1 MLVPEDSDPKD
12 SAGTAALR
20 RLERRRRAVLIQRAD
35 ARTRLCQSLGPQT
48 RPAVRPSPCVHRA
61 LSSGRGLRA
70 RRAFADTVG
79 VQVAPG
85 AAVGAAT
92 GAEWREVL
100 LRRRVAAPN
109 FLASAGVSGTAVAV
123 PSRVL
128 PGAELPLLRATAP
141 GRVGVEESDN
151 LGGAPGLLQCLR
163 VDAEP
168 RADPHEQHALIGFFR
183 ERPALLQL
191 GGATRTLDR
200 AVFHRMRCEDDAC
213 ERAAAVVTGC
223 VRRLLALRGEWH
235 AHLLRRRGTA
245 PWCSPSQGEWEMHDE
260 AVSRGVLRILT
271 VTAFGIAADGA
282 AQVLQRWARR
292 IQRAQR
298 ERERRAATTIQL
310 LVRRAAAKL
319 AARTRHAAR
328 TQILAAQCLQ
338 RAWQCREARRGVA
351 SLRAQQSRAPGPP
364 RTGRRPHAGLAVVHQ
379 VRVARQTVLLLQG
392 ASDEVLAALAPWQS
406 QARGADRGGVDER
419 GALDSGGQV
428 LRSQTAT
435 GLPTASD
442 PGSATYCLNPWVPE
456 AARPGF
462 LQVPAADGDRGGRAD
477 TGDGGG
483 GGRGI
488 EEPGDESTDDAR
500 GVLGDGR
507 GGEWDVRRRMDSKHA
522 RREEGDGMGEV
533 RRLMEE
539 NDELLDAVMVSQA
552 RLERDM
558 VLGIR
563 VEQLL
568 DARHRAYQRKD
579 SRLKD
584 AMRAAGAAAQGVGEG
599 GVRGEAGG
607 GGYVVLAQDGPQAR
621 TRTRR
626 QTHANTH
633 AGSQQTWSG
642 GSSRGGKTFTPPP
655 SHTVPSSST
664 PLGEAEVEALCAR
677 RRRGDAAEERALRDV
692 ISSLASLLGARRRYV
707 GAVGAPGARAD
718 ADIRTESESEIQ
730 RRFIRPPTKSK

>member
-20 RLERRRRAVLIQRAD
+20 RLERRRCAVLIQRAD

-61 LSSGRGLRA
+61 SSRGRGLRA
-70 RRAFADTVG
+70 RHAFADTVG

-85 AAVGAAT
+85 AAVGLAT

-100 LRRRVAAPN
+100 LRRRVAAPD
-109 FLASAGVSGTAVAV
+109 FLTSAGVSGTALAV

-128 PGAELPLLRATAP
+128 PRAALPLLRATAP
-141 GRVGVEESDN
+141 ARVGVEESDN
-151 LGGAPGLLQCLR
+151 LGGAPGLLQRLR
-163 VDAEP
+163 VGAEP
-168 RADPHEQHALIGFFR
+168 RAEPDEQHTLNGLCWQ
-183 ERPALLQL
+183 RPALLQL

-213 ERAAAVVTGC
+213 ERAAAVVIGS

-235 AHLLRRRGTA
+235 AHLRRRRGTA
-245 PWCSPSQGEWEMHDE
+245 PWCSPSQGAWEMHGE
-260 AVSRGVLRILT
+260 AVSRGVLPILT

-282 AQVLQRWARR
+282 AQVLQRWARSIAR
-292 IQRAQR
+292 SQRQ
-298 ERERRAATTIQL
+298 RERRAATTIQL

-338 RAWQCREARRGVA
+338 RAWQCREARRGAA
-351 SLRAQQSRAPGPP
+351 SMRAQQSRAPGP
-364 RTGRRPHAGLAVVHQ
+364 RTGPRPHAGLAVEHQ

-392 ASDEVLAALAPWQS
+392 ASDEVLAELAPWQS
-406 QARGADRGGVDER
+406 HARGADRGGADEM
-419 GALDSGGQV
+419 GVLDSGGQV
-428 LRSQTAT
+428 LRSHTAT
-435 GLPTASD
+435 GLSAASD
-442 PGSATYCLNPWVPE
+442 PGNATYCLNLWVPD

-477 TGDGGG
+477 TGDGGS
-483 GGRGI
+483 GGRGM

-500 GVLGDGR
+500 GALGDGC
-507 GGEWDVRRRMDSKHA
+507 GGEWDVRRGMDSQHA
-522 RREEGDGMGEV
+522 RREEGRGMGEV

-539 NDELLDAVMVSQA
+539 TDELLDAVMVSQA
-552 RLERDM
+552 RLERDI

-584 AMRAAGAAAQGVGEG
+584 AMRATEAAAQGVEEG

-607 GGYVVLAQDGPQAR
+607 GGDVLAQDGPQAR

-633 AGSQQTWSG
+633 VGSQQTRSG

-655 SHTVPSSST
+655 SHSVPSSST

-677 RRRGDAAEERALRDV
+677 RRRGDAAEERALRDA

-707 GAVGAPGARAD
+707 GAVGTPAARVD
-718 ADIRTESESEIQ
+718 VDMCIESESVIQ
-730 RRFIRPPTKSK
+730 RRFTRPPTKSK